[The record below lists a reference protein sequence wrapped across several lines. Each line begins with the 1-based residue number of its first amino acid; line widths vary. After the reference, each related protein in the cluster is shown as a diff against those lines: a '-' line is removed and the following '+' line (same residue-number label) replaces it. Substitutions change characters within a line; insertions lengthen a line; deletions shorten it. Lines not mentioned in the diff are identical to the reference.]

1 MIFIAKLKGLKQ
13 NKGFMKYF
21 KNTSWLFAE
30 KILRVIAG
38 LFIGIWIA
46 RYLGPEKF
54 GLFSYAQSFAALF
67 TIFATLGLD
76 QIVIRE
82 LIKDESAR
90 DKLLG
95 TAFILKLFGAFVVL
109 GTLIFSTLS
118 GINTAETNL
127 LILII
132 ASSTVFQSF
141 NVIDFYFQSK
151 VLSKFVVLANVISLI
166 ISSLVKIILLLNEA
180 SLVAFAFV
188 SLFDTF
194 ILASG
199 YVYFYFK
206 NNLNINKW
214 SFDWLLAKALL
225 KDSWPLIL
233 TGFVI
238 SVYMKVDQIMISEM
252 LGYQAVGEYAAAVK
266 LSEAWYFVPTVIAS
280 SVFPSIINSKK
291 NNEKIYYERLQKL
304 YNLVVK
310 IALIIA
316 IPITFL
322 SDWVVNFLYGEEFTQ
337 ASGVLKIH
345 IWAGVFAFLGIAS
358 RKWFV
363 AENLSMLSFW
373 RTFLGMIV
381 NIIMNILLIPNYG
394 IQGAALAILISQ
406 ITVAYIFDILCIQTR
421 KKFFMKTKALLLINR
436 K

>member
-21 KNTSWLFAE
+21 KNTSWLFTE

-46 RYLGPEKF
+46 RYLGPENF

-199 YVYFYFK
+199 YVYFYLK

-280 SVFPSIINSKK
+280 SVFPSIINTKK
-291 NNEKIYYERLQKL
+291 NNEKLYYTRLQKL
-304 YNLVVK
+304 YSLVVK
-310 IALIIA
+310 IALLIA
-316 IPITFL
+316 ISISFM
-322 SDWVVNFLYGEEFTQ
+322 SDWFVNLLYGQQFIE
-337 ASGVLKIH
+337 AGSVLVIH
-345 IWAGVFAFLGIAS
+345 IWAGIFAFLGIAS
-358 RKWFV
+358 RKWLV

-373 RTFLGMIV
+373 RTFFGMVINIV
-381 NIIMNILLIPNYG
+381 MNLLLIPRYG
-394 IQGAALAILISQ
+394 IQGAAVATLISQ
-406 ITVAYIFDILCIQTR
+406 VAAAYLFDVLCIKTR
-421 KKFFMKTKALLLINR
+421 SNFVMKTKALFLI

>member
-280 SVFPSIINSKK
+280 SVFPSIINTKK
-291 NNEKIYYERLQKL
+291 NNEKLYYTRLQKL
-304 YNLVVK
+304 YSLVVK
-310 IALIIA
+310 IALLIA
-316 IPITFL
+316 ISISFM
-322 SDWVVNFLYGEEFTQ
+322 SDWFVNLLYGQQFIE
-337 ASGVLKIH
+337 AGSVLVIH
-345 IWAGVFAFLGIAS
+345 IWAGIFAFLGIAS
-358 RKWFV
+358 RKWLV

-373 RTFLGMIV
+373 RTFFGMVINIV
-381 NIIMNILLIPNYG
+381 INLLLIPRYG
-394 IQGAALAILISQ
+394 IQGAAVATLISQ
-406 ITVAYIFDILCIQTR
+406 VAAAYLFDVLCIKTR
-421 KKFFMKTKALLLINR
+421 SNFVMKTKALFLI

>member
-21 KNTSWLFAE
+21 KNTSWLFTE

-46 RYLGPEKF
+46 RYLGPENF

-199 YVYFYFK
+199 YVYFYLK

-214 SFDWLLAKALL
+214 TFDWLLAKALL

-280 SVFPSIINSKK
+280 SVFPSIINTKK
-291 NNEKIYYERLQKL
+291 NNEKLYYTRLQKL
-304 YNLVVK
+304 YSLVVK
-310 IALIIA
+310 IALLIA
-316 IPITFL
+316 ISISFM
-322 SDWVVNFLYGEEFTQ
+322 SDWFVNLLYGQQFIE
-337 ASGVLKIH
+337 AGSVLVIH
-345 IWAGVFAFLGIAS
+345 IWAGIFAFLGIAS
-358 RKWFV
+358 RKWLV

-373 RTFLGMIV
+373 RTFFGMVINIV
-381 NIIMNILLIPNYG
+381 MNLLLIPRYG
-394 IQGAALAILISQ
+394 IQGAAVATLISQ
-406 ITVAYIFDILCIQTR
+406 VAAAYLFDVLCIKTR
-421 KKFFMKTKALLLINR
+421 SNFVMKTKALFLI